1 MNTPIKTQPRPPVS
15 KPPQSH
21 PRAQPERGAQTDNR
35 PGPPGPRRGDS
46 ERNRPAWAQS
56 TPESPLNADGLF
68 FSQLLVQPVAE
79 EPDHSGF
86 SGSVFCM
93 SSPSD
98 DVPIELID
106 ELAQHLPGQPEGP
119 FSVTLLMPNMGKVKV
134 NASKRDN
141 QWSVEL
147 RFARNDV
154 LKRLQPRQHTCEQAL
169 ANALGNEVELSFHE
183 DLAI

>member
-1 MNTPIKTQPRPPVS
+1 
-15 KPPQSH
+15 
-21 PRAQPERGAQTDNR
+21 
-35 PGPPGPRRGDS
+35 
-46 ERNRPAWAQS
+46 
-56 TPESPLNADGLF
+56 
-68 FSQLLVQPVAE
+68 LLVQPVAE